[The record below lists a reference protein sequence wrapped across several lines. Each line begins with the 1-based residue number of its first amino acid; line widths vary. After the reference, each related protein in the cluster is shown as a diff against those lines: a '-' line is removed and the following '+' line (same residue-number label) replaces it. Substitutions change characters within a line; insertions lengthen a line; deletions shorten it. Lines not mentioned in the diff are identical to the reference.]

1 MLKPKRKILRQEIE
15 QDPFIETLFS
25 IKQHFEKHKNV
36 YFSSIAGFIG
46 IVLVISLISRTQ
58 TTNNN
63 EASLVLNKA
72 MVFMAQKDNLNAMI
86 FLQEANDKYL
96 NTDAGL
102 DAGYYLGKI
111 HFDRGDYDI
120 SQSFFD
126 KYTQD
131 GSNKLLLGASC
142 KALASIYELNNDLN
156 KAIKFQR
163 LQLKYLDST
172 IDNASANINI
182 AKLSFKL
189 GDKDSAKEL
198 IAKVIEKNSGN
209 FEIIQLAEKLNG
221 EILAN

>member
-142 KALASIYELNNDLN
+142 KALASIYELN

-163 LQLKYLDST
+163 LQLKYLDT
-172 IDNASANINI
+172 NIDNASANINI

-189 GDKDSAKEL
+189 GDKDYAKEL